1 MLFRSSGA
9 VFIFDPENENNR
21 PVRGIHQSVIRSWP
35 SFPKVLK
42 DAFVREFC
50 QEGVRNPRSRLPA
63 GVWEGKI
70 REACEQLVRCPNC
83 GKEMFTGAAAG
94 PAVCP
99 GCQKPLYTSVLVIN
113 GIRTVPLMLGRKIAI
128 GDSMPDAE
136 VTRDPQGTLMIKNLS
151 SARWSVETPSGN
163 HKTVPSQGFMPVKA
177 GLRIKFSENC
187 TAEIRN
193 C

>member
-1 MLFRSSGA
+1 M
-9 VFIFDPENENNR
+9 
-21 PVRGIHQSVIRSWP
+21 RSWP
-35 SFPKVLK
+35 SFPNVLK

-50 QEGVRNPRSRLPA
+50 QEGVRNPSSRLPA
-63 GVWEGKI
+63 GVWEDKI
-70 REACEQLVRCPNC
+70 REARELLVRCQNC
-83 GKEMFTGAAAG
+83 GKEMFTGATAG

-113 GIRTVPLMLGRKIAI
+113 GIRTVPLTLGRKIAVA
-128 GDSMPDAE
+128 GGMPEAE
-136 VTRDPQGTLMIKNLS
+136 VTKDQECNLLIKNLS
-151 SARWSVETPSGN
+151 SELCWSVVTPSGKT
-163 HKTVPSQGFMPVKA
+163 KTVPPQGIMPVKE